1 MSFVSLKNGP
11 SFGEDRLAY
20 IYAISRR
27 ESSSNLSLSD
37 TVRPNLQARNVHN
50 GKIAGYGFI
59 GYFQFG
65 ESALY
70 DLGYFKPPFEFNGKS
85 SSSFQKSL
93 NINDWNG
100 TWTGLDGVTSK
111 STFLKDRT
119 IQIKAFNN
127 WINTL
132 CIRLNSQNLNEFYGV
147 RIGGVEITESGCIAG
162 AHLKGPKYVL
172 EFVQGLGNSA
182 DAFGT
187 QVGEY
192 ISLFAHYDLESCCNR
207 KIYINV
213 IDEGG
218 NPVLGQ
224 KVIIESEYKEGKYYS
239 KIGKISND
247 YKTNNEGKIPV
258 IVRHPNTKIKVII
271 DDKKLEIT
279 QQKDKIESYTIK
291 LTKEISVPV
300 VLEQNSTPQPK
311 PQSDKTPQEVRN
323 EQNSFEDKKEVA
335 AGNTKEV
342 SFNIQIIE
350 EDTRKAISYMSF
362 YLTYKG
368 NIKKHTAD
376 SSGTKKG
383 IVAEVG
389 EDIEVTVSGAGQP
402 QKIHHFKV
410 EQSLSNQTI
419 KIKLPVC
426 SFKIN
431 VKENNKNVT
440 NTLVSIF
447 YRNKQITKR
456 TDSNGDLNVKMLLG
470 FVFGFGIKN
479 KELEK
484 LRVLKG
490 IPIRYFKVNEGFVK
504 ASKLYEIADQKRKG
518 ADELKKKSDQMQ
530 QKQQQDAQEKKAKEQ
545 SEKAKSES
553 EKNQSIQDN
562 TYTENGGKPLTTA
575 SKQSPSTSDTT
586 RYHIY
591 HNGKIKRENKAA
603 TGYAQYIYYD
613 STGTSHNLGKS
624 KYVVAKRWS
633 SKNVLGSGNVYL
645 VDVRH
650 FDKYRSGVVGY
661 KILMNSGQQRYYLG
675 GIELAA
681 FLGALCKSGYD
692 DICFNGFSRVNGD
705 PGESKSHING
715 EAGDLRYLRTDKKPL
730 AVILQD
736 NIYDHE
742 RTLNLIN
749 NFIIFGWG
757 KSKKMLSEYFTNPK
771 VGIKS
776 NYIFPNCKHLAEPR
790 HNNHLHLQGLSPNL
804 EDI

>member
-119 IQIKAFNN
+119 IQIKAFNK

-271 DDKKLEIT
+271 DGKKLEIT

-350 EDTRKAISYMSF
+350 EDTRKSISYMSF

-410 EQSLSNQTI
+410 EQWRIQT
-419 KIKLPVC
+419 
-426 SFKIN
+426 
-431 VKENNKNVT
+431 
-440 NTLVSIF
+440 
-447 YRNKQITKR
+447 
-456 TDSNGDLNVKMLLG
+456 
-470 FVFGFGIKN
+470 
-479 KELEK
+479 
-484 LRVLKG
+484 
-490 IPIRYFKVNEGFVK
+490 
-504 ASKLYEIADQKRKG
+504 
-518 ADELKKKSDQMQ
+518 
-530 QKQQQDAQEKKAKEQ
+530 
-545 SEKAKSES
+545 
-553 EKNQSIQDN
+553 
-562 TYTENGGKPLTTA
+562 
-575 SKQSPSTSDTT
+575 
-586 RYHIY
+586 
-591 HNGKIKRENKAA
+591 
-603 TGYAQYIYYD
+603 
-613 STGTSHNLGKS
+613 
-624 KYVVAKRWS
+624 
-633 SKNVLGSGNVYL
+633 
-645 VDVRH
+645 
-650 FDKYRSGVVGY
+650 
-661 KILMNSGQQRYYLG
+661 
-675 GIELAA
+675 
-681 FLGALCKSGYD
+681 
-692 DICFNGFSRVNGD
+692 
-705 PGESKSHING
+705 
-715 EAGDLRYLRTDKKPL
+715 
-730 AVILQD
+730 
-736 NIYDHE
+736 
-742 RTLNLIN
+742 
-749 NFIIFGWG
+749 
-757 KSKKMLSEYFTNPK
+757 
-771 VGIKS
+771 
-776 NYIFPNCKHLAEPR
+776 
-790 HNNHLHLQGLSPNL
+790 
-804 EDI
+804 